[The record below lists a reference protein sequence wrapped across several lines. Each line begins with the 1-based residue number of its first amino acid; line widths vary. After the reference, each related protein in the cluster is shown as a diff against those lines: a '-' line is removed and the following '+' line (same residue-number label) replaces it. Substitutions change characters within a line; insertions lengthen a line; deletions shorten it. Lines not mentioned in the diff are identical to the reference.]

1 METREVENP
10 VPLADINELVGRL
23 PGKVFCPGDDGYD
36 AARFS
41 WNLMNDKHPAVV
53 VMAENAADVIEA
65 VRYAN
70 KHEMPISVQATGHR
84 ETVPSI
90 GAMLIN
96 TARIQD
102 LRVDPQV
109 KTAWIGAGLKWGP
122 VLQEAQK
129 YGLAPLI
136 GSSSDVGAVGYTL
149 SGGMGWL
156 CRKYGMSVDSVIR
169 LEVVTL
175 DGELRRASRDE
186 NSDLFWALCGGGGGF
201 GVVTGIEVRLHPAST
216 VYAGNLFYPPHLA
229 KEIYRRYIQWVK
241 DMPDEMT
248 CSIVSFNFPPLPDL
262 LPPELSGKSF
272 VLVRGCYVGPVEEA
286 EKLLDYWRSWQLPL
300 IDDFK
305 ARPFIEAD
313 IISMDPVDPSPAVL
327 SGEWLA
333 DLNEEIADALIRF
346 TLPPD
351 GLLPGGGPP
360 AFIFTEVRLA
370 GGAVARV
377 DPDSN
382 AFSHRDEKF
391 IWYSVGLPFDGQ
403 LAAAIADRL
412 SVMREALAPWLTGHV
427 YMNFL
432 EGEEMR
438 KRTRDGYSEKAFRRL
453 QALKAK
459 YDPDYRMIS
468 SFDIPPLAGE
478 V

>member
-1 METREVENP
+1 
-10 VPLADINELVGRL
+10 
-23 PGKVFCPGDDGYD
+23 
-36 AARFS
+36 
-41 WNLMNDKHPAVV
+41 
-53 VMAENAADVIEA
+53 
-65 VRYAN
+65 
-70 KHEMPISVQATGHR
+70 
-84 ETVPSI
+84 
-90 GAMLIN
+90 
-96 TARIQD
+96 
-102 LRVDPQV
+102 
-109 KTAWIGAGLKWGP
+109 LK
-122 VLQEAQK
+122 
-129 YGLAPLI
+129 
-136 GSSSDVGAVGYTL
+136 
-149 SGGMGWL
+149 GG
-156 CRKYGMSVDSVIR
+156 
-169 LEVVTL
+169 
-175 DGELRRASRDE
+175 
-186 NSDLFWALCGGGGGF
+186 
-201 GVVTGIEVRLHPAST
+201 
-216 VYAGNLFYPPHLA
+216 
-229 KEIYRRYIQWVK
+229 
-241 DMPDEMT
+241 
-248 CSIVSFNFPPLPDL
+248 
-262 LPPELSGKSF
+262 
-272 VLVRGCYVGPVEEA
+272 
-286 EKLLDYWRSWQLPL
+286 
-300 IDDFK
+300 
-305 ARPFIEAD
+305 
-313 IISMDPVDPSPAVL
+313 
-327 SGEWLA
+327 
-333 DLNEEIADALIRF
+333 ADALIRF

-478 V
+478 EV